1 MSLQFV
7 SVILASAFTMAM
19 LATASAQQPSAAT
32 AEKFDLGKHEYESV
46 CAVCHGL
53 TGKGEGPFAS
63 YLQRSAIADLTT
75 LAKKNNGV
83 FPFRRVYETIDGT
96 QPTGAHGNRDMP
108 IWGDRFKIEA
118 AKQSY
123 EYPYDS
129 EAATR
134 ARILALT
141 EYLYRLQEK

>member
-7 SVILASAFTMAM
+7 SAILVPAFTVGM
-19 LATASAQQPSAAT
+19 LAAAGAQQPFAA
-32 AEKFDLGKHEYESV
+32 AEKFDLGKHEYESS
-46 CAVCHGL
+46 CAICHGL
-53 TGKGEGPFAS
+53 TGKGDGPFAS
-63 YLQRSAIADLTT
+63 YLEKGSIVDLTA

-83 FPFRRVYETIDGT
+83 FPFTRVYETIDGT
-96 QPTGAHGNRDMP
+96 QLKGAHGNRDMP
-108 IWGDRFKIEA
+108 IWGTRYKIEA

-134 ARILALT
+134 ARILALS
-141 EYLYRLQEK
+141 EYLYRLQAK

>member
-7 SVILASAFTMAM
+7 SAILVPAFTAAM
-19 LATASAQQPSAAT
+19 LATAGAQQPTAA
-32 AEKFDLGKHEYESV
+32 AEKFDLGKHEYESA

-63 YLQRSAIADLTT
+63 YLQRSAIADITT

-83 FPFRRVYETIDGT
+83 FPFRRVYEVIDGT
-96 QPTGAHGNRDMP
+96 QLTGAHGNRDMP
-108 IWGDRFKIEA
+108 IWGARYKFEA
-118 AKQSY
+118 AKQFY
-123 EYPYDS
+123 EFPYES